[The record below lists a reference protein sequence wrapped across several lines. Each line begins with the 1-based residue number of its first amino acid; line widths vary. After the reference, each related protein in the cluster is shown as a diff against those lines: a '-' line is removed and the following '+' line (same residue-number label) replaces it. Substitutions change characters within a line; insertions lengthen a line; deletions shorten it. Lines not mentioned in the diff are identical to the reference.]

1 MNISERKELNK
12 PKIDVWLNV
21 RTVAERLDCSDK
33 IIRTLIKEG
42 YLPAR
47 RFRGRTLKILEADLD
62 RYTADKMP
70 PSTEDCEIMRR
81 KPPVQPRKD

>member
-1 MNISERKELNK
+1 MNLSDRKELATPK
-12 PKIDVWLNV
+12 PDVWLNV

-42 YLPAR
+42 HLPAK

-62 RYTADKMP
+62 KFTNKQMR
-70 PSTEDCEIMRR
+70 PSAEDCEIMHRTPPIRR
-81 KPPVQPRKD
+81 KP